1 MGETIKL
8 DDLCSSI
15 KINDATMNTDGTITL
30 TASSGDTSTI
40 TIDPSVLTTSTNYY
54 ASTLSS
60 NTATAS
66 TGYYSYNNGNTYSYS
81 TNIDPWGPIEEKDPI
96 KSAIEERLEDIFDK
110 DDEMMPLVK
119 NYLRKYLEKVMEAP
133 EEIVKD
139 LLQKETEIQ
148 KQKDEINSLKRQIED
163 LERRLGSIEIDRINQ
178 NSGLIWNGST
188 WINVNGSDINSWGN
202 SICSNDSGLETY
214 LNTNDIKTYISN
226 TPGSSTNKNDTS
238 TIA

>member
-1 MGETIKL
+1 MGETFAENTI
-8 DDLCSSI
+8 SNVS
-15 KINDATMNTDGTITL
+15 MNNDGTITL

-54 ASTLSS
+54 ANTLSS
-60 NTATAS
+60 NTVTAS

-133 EEIVKD
+133 EEVVKD

-163 LERRLGSIEIDRINQ
+163 LERRLDSIEIDRINQ
-178 NSGLIWNGST
+178 NNGLIWNGSK
-188 WINVNGSDINSWGN
+188 WINVNGSDIDINSWGS
-202 SICSNDSGLETY
+202 SICSNDPGLETY

-226 TPGSSTNKNDTS
+226 TPSSSTNKNDTS